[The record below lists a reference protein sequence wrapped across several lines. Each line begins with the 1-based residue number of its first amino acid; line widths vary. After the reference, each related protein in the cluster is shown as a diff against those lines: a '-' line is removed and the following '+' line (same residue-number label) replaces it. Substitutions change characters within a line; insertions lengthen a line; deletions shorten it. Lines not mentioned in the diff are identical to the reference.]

1 MRKNYE
7 EISLQSDVFEAA
19 RKDFDRLL
27 QKLFRTME
35 NNESKEGSI
44 TLKVNV
50 QTEKTP
56 ARDEHGVYF
65 EAHKP
70 TIEHVITT
78 TVPLKD
84 KANGKKNTGMNLVWD
99 GELGRYILRYVPEEG
114 QRSMFDDDFE
124 ENLKNDHLESQKR
137 HRNCQIITEQLTQI
151 SARSRTTMI
160 MSTKSRRRKA

>member
-56 ARDEHGVYF
+56 ARDEHGAIDADF
-65 EAHKP
+65 REIP
-70 TIEHVITT
+70 
-78 TVPLKD
+78 
-84 KANGKKNTGMNLVWD
+84 
-99 GELGRYILRYVPEEG
+99 
-114 QRSMFDDDFE
+114 DDDDYEYE
-124 ENLKNDHLESQKR
+124 E
-137 HRNCQIITEQLTQI
+137 
-151 SARSRTTMI
+151 
-160 MSTKSRRRKA
+160 